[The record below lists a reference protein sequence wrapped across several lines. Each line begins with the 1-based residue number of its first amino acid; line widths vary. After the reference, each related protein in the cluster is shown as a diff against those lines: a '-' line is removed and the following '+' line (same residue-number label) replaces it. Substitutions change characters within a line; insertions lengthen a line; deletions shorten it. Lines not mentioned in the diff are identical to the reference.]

1 MLQHRRRPGWSLE
14 GHACKRCHPL
24 GRR

>member
-1 MLQHRRRPGWSLE
+1 LLQHRRSPGWSADS
-14 GHACKRCHPL
+14 HACQRCHPL